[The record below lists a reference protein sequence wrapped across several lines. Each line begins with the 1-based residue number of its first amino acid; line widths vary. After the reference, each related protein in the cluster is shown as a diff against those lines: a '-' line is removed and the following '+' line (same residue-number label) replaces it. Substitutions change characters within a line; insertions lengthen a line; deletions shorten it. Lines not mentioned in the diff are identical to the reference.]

1 MASLTVLKMNAGNL
15 NPGLVKYADL
25 HTHTHFSDGTFSP
38 QEVIALAKKEGLS
51 CISITDHDSIDAY
64 LSFPFPEEDIEL
76 IPGLELTADLNN
88 IEVHILGYL
97 VDYQELWF
105 QEKLKEI
112 RQGRVSRLEEMCAKL
127 SGLGMPISADEVLG
141 FAGNAA
147 VGRLHLARMMVK
159 KGLVVSAQEAFNR
172 FIGDGKSA
180 YVSRFRL
187 KPEEA
192 IALIRK
198 AGGVPVLAHP
208 YSLANQELI
217 PGLVRAGL
225 MGLEAIY
232 PEHTNSQVKR
242 YKKLAD
248 EYGLLVTGGS
258 DCHGQAKP
266 EVKMGM
272 IKLPYEYVEKIK
284 EAAKNT

>member
-1 MASLTVLKMNAGNL
+1 MA
-15 NPGLVKYADL
+15 
-25 HTHTHFSDGTFSP
+25 
-38 QEVIALAKKEGLS
+38 
-51 CISITDHDSIDAY
+51 
-64 LSFPFPEEDIEL
+64 
-76 IPGLELTADLNN
+76 
-88 IEVHILGYL
+88 
-97 VDYQELWF
+97 
-105 QEKLKEI
+105 
-112 RQGRVSRLEEMCAKL
+112 
-127 SGLGMPISADEVLG
+127 LGMPISAEEVLE
-141 FAGNAA
+141 FTGNAA

-159 KGLVVSAQEAFNR
+159 KGFVASAQEAFNR
-172 FIGDGKSA
+172 FIGDGRSA

-187 KPEEA
+187 KPGEA

-217 PGLVRAGL
+217 PGFVQDGL
-225 MGLEAIY
+225 MGLEAVY

-242 YKKLAD
+242 YKELAQK
-248 EYGLLVTGGS
+248 YGLLVTGGS

-284 EAAKNT
+284 EAKNT

>member
-1 MASLTVLKMNAGNL
+1 MRQ
-15 NPGLVKYADL
+15 GLMKYADL
-25 HTHTHFSDGTFSP
+25 HTHTYFSDGTFSP

-64 LSFPFPEEDIEL
+64 LSFPFQEEDVEL
-76 IPGLELTADLNN
+76 IPGIELTADLNN

-105 QEKLKEI
+105 QEKLREI
-112 RQGRVSRLEEMCAKL
+112 RRERVSRLEEMCAKL
-127 SGLGMPISADEVLG
+127 SALGMLISADEVLE
-141 FAGNAA
+141 FTGNAA

-159 KGLVVSAQEAFNR
+159 KGFVSSAQEAFNR
-172 FIGDGKSA
+172 FIGDGRSA

-187 KPEEA
+187 KPGEA

-217 PGLVRAGL
+217 PGFVQDGL

-242 YKKLAD
+242 YKELAQK
-248 EYGLLVTGGS
+248 YGLLVTGGS

-272 IKLPYEYVEKIK
+272 IKLPYEYVESLK
-284 EAAKNT
+284 EAAAKRA

>member
-1 MASLTVLKMNAGNL
+1 M
-15 NPGLVKYADL
+15 KYADL
-25 HTHTHFSDGTFSP
+25 HTHTYFSDGTFSP

-64 LSFPFPEEDIEL
+64 LSFPFQKEDVEL
-76 IPGLELTADLNN
+76 IPGIELTADLNN

-105 QEKLKEI
+105 QEKLREI
-112 RQGRVSRLEEMCAKL
+112 RQERVSRLEEMCAKL
-127 SGLGMPISADEVLG
+127 SALGMPIRADEVLE
-141 FAGNAA
+141 FTGNAA

-159 KGLVVSAQEAFNR
+159 KGFVSSAQEAFNR
-172 FIGDGKSA
+172 FIGDGRPA

-187 KPEEA
+187 KPGEA

-198 AGGVPVLAHP
+198 AGGVAVLAHP

-217 PGLVRAGL
+217 PGFVQDGL
-225 MGLEAIY
+225 MGLEAVY

-242 YKKLAD
+242 YKELAQK
-248 EYGLLVTGGS
+248 YGLLVTGGS

-272 IKLPYEYVEKIK
+272 VKLPYEYVESLK
-284 EAAKNT
+284 EAAAKRA

>member
-1 MASLTVLKMNAGNL
+1 M
-15 NPGLVKYADL
+15 KYADL
-25 HTHTHFSDGTFSP
+25 HTHTYFSDGTFSP
-38 QEVIALAKKEGLS
+38 REVIALAKKEGLS

-64 LSFPFPEEDIEL
+64 LSFPFQEEDVEL
-76 IPGLELTADLNN
+76 IPGIELTADLNN

-105 QEKLKEI
+105 QKKLKEI
-112 RQGRVSRLEEMCAKL
+112 RQERVSRLEEMCAKL
-127 SGLGMPISADEVLG
+127 SALGMPISSPEVLEFTG
-141 FAGNAA
+141 DAA

-159 KGLVVSAQEAFNR
+159 KGFVSSAQEAFNR

-187 KPEEA
+187 KPGEA

-217 PGLVRAGL
+217 PGFVQDGL
-225 MGLEAIY
+225 MGLEAVY

-242 YKKLAD
+242 YKELAQK
-248 EYGLLVTGGS
+248 YGLLVTGGS

-272 IKLPYEYVEKIK
+272 IKLPYEYVESLK
-284 EAAKNT
+284 EAAVKRA

>member
-1 MASLTVLKMNAGNL
+1 MRQ
-15 NPGLVKYADL
+15 GLMKYADL
-25 HTHTHFSDGTFSP
+25 HTHTYFSDGTFSP

-64 LSFPFPEEDIEL
+64 LSFPFQEEDVEL
-76 IPGLELTADLNN
+76 IPGIELTADLNN

-105 QEKLKEI
+105 QEKLREI
-112 RQGRVSRLEEMCAKL
+112 RRERVSRLEEMCAKL
-127 SGLGMPISADEVLG
+127 SALGMPISANEVLE
-141 FAGNAA
+141 FTGNAA

-159 KGLVVSAQEAFNR
+159 KGFVSSAQEAFNR
-172 FIGDGKSA
+172 FIGDGRSA

-187 KPEEA
+187 KPGEA

-217 PGLVRAGL
+217 PGFVQDGL
-225 MGLEAIY
+225 MGLEAVY

-242 YKKLAD
+242 YKELAQK
-248 EYGLLVTGGS
+248 YGLLVTGGS

-272 IKLPYEYVEKIK
+272 IKLPYEYVESLK
-284 EAAKNT
+284 EAAAKRA